1 MIKETEVEILTSVF
15 FLCAKGQFFFLVVF
29 VQLFGTLCYNGGWVI
44 RMIKR
49 IEKLRDSMKKE
60 VIDAYLVTNP
70 ANLRYLTN
78 FTGTAGL
85 ALITLEKAFFITDFR
100 YTEQASEQ
108 VQGMTIIQHHGN
120 IVGEIL
126 KLMASEG
133 INVLGFEDAFMT
145 YAEYSVFEEVIDA
158 ELAPASGLI
167 EKLREQKDDGEIAII
182 EKACAIADEGF
193 EHVLKMIR
201 PGMTE
206 IEVANQLDFFM
217 RSLGATGTSF
227 DTIVASG
234 VRSALPHGVAS
245 EKMIEQGELI
255 TLDFGCVYQG
265 YVSDITRTFAIG
277 DPGQQLKDIYQ
288 VVLEAQRKVIEV
300 AQAGVTGAQL
310 DAIARDFI
318 TDAGYGEAF
327 GHSTGHGIGMEIH
340 GGPNIS
346 HSNDEPLD
354 VGNVIT
360 DEPGI
365 YLAGLGGVRI
375 EDDLV
380 ILAEGN
386 RILTQSPKELIIL

>member
-1 MIKETEVEILTSVF
+1 
-15 FLCAKGQFFFLVVF
+15 
-29 VQLFGTLCYNGGWVI
+29 
-44 RMIKR
+44 MIKR
-49 IEKLRDSMKKE
+49 IEKLRALMEKA
-60 VIDAYLVTNP
+60 VIDAYLVTSP

-78 FTGTAGL
+78 FTGTAGM
-85 ALITLEKAFFITDFR
+85 ALITLEQAFFITDFR
-100 YTEQASEQ
+100 YIEQASEQ
-108 VQGMTIIQHHGN
+108 IQGMTIIQHQGD
-120 IVGEIL
+120 IVSEIL
-126 KLMASEG
+126 KLMESESV
-133 INVLGFEDAFMT
+133 NVLGFEDAVMT
-145 YAEYSVFEEVIDA
+145 YADYSIFEEVIGA

-193 EHVLKMIR
+193 DHVLKMIR

-206 IEVANQLDFFM
+206 IEVANQLDFYM
-217 RSLGATGTSF
+217 RSLGASGTSF
-227 DTIVASG
+227 ETIVASG
-234 VRSALPHGVAS
+234 ARSALPHGVAS

-288 VVLEAQRKVIEV
+288 IVLEAQKKVLEV
-300 AQAGVTGAQL
+300 AQAGVTGSQL
-310 DAIARDFI
+310 DAVARDFI
-318 TDAGYGEAF
+318 SEAGYGEAF

-340 GGPNIS
+340 EGPNIS
-346 HSNDEPLD
+346 RSNDEPLME
-354 VGNVIT
+354 GNVIT

-365 YLAGLGGVRI
+365 YLPGLGGVRI

>member
-1 MIKETEVEILTSVF
+1 
-15 FLCAKGQFFFLVVF
+15 
-29 VQLFGTLCYNGGWVI
+29 
-44 RMIKR
+44 MIKR
-49 IEKLRDSMKKE
+49 IEKLRALMKKE
-60 VIDAYLVTNP
+60 IIDAYLVTSP

-108 VQGMTIIQHHGN
+108 VQGMTIIQQQGN
-120 IVGEIL
+120 TVDEII
-126 KLMASEG
+126 KLMESEG
-133 INVLGFEDAFMT
+133 INVLGFEDASMT
-145 YAEYSVFEEVIDA
+145 YAEYSIFEEVIDA
-158 ELAPASGLI
+158 ELAPASGMI
-167 EKLREQKDDGEIAII
+167 EKLREQKDDGEIVII

-245 EKMIEQGELI
+245 EKMIEQGDLI

-277 DPGQQLKDIYQ
+277 DPGQQLKEIYQ
-288 VVLEAQRKVIEV
+288 IVLEAQLKVIEV

-310 DAIARDFI
+310 DGVARDFI
-318 TDAGYGEAF
+318 TEAGYGEAF

-340 GGPNIS
+340 EGPNIS
-346 HSNDEPLD
+346 RSNDKPLN
-354 VGNVIT
+354 VGNIIT

-386 RILTQSPKELIIL
+386 RILTRSPKELIIL

>member
-1 MIKETEVEILTSVF
+1 
-15 FLCAKGQFFFLVVF
+15 
-29 VQLFGTLCYNGGWVI
+29 
-44 RMIKR
+44 MIKR
-49 IEKLRDSMKKE
+49 IEKLRALMGKSA
-60 VIDAYLVTNP
+60 IDAYLVTSP

-78 FTGTAGL
+78 FTGTAGM
-85 ALITLEKAFFITDFR
+85 ALVTLDQAFFITDFR
-100 YTEQASEQ
+100 YIEQASEQ
-108 VQGMTIIQHHGN
+108 VQGMTIIQHQGD
-120 IVGEIL
+120 IVSELL
-126 KLMASEG
+126 KLMESQSVS
-133 INVLGFEDAFMT
+133 VLGFEDAVLT
-145 YAEYSVFEEVIDA
+145 YAEYSIFEEVIDA

-167 EKLREQKDDGEIAII
+167 ERLREQKDDGEIAII

-193 EHVLKMIR
+193 DHVLKMIR

-206 IEVANQLDFFM
+206 LEVANQLDFYM
-217 RSLGATGTSF
+217 RSLGASGTSF
-227 DTIVASG
+227 ETIVASG

-245 EKMIEQGELI
+245 EKMIEQGDLI

-288 VVLEAQRKVIEV
+288 IVLAAQKKVLEV
-300 AQAGVTGAQL
+300 AQAGVTGSQL
-310 DAIARDFI
+310 DAVARDFI
-318 TDAGYGEAF
+318 SGAGYGEAF

-340 GGPNIS
+340 EGPNIS
-346 HSNDEPLD
+346 RSNDEQLME
-354 VGNVIT
+354 GNVIT

>member
-1 MIKETEVEILTSVF
+1 
-15 FLCAKGQFFFLVVF
+15 
-29 VQLFGTLCYNGGWVI
+29 
-44 RMIKR
+44 MIKR
-49 IEKLRDSMKKE
+49 MDKLRALMQKE
-60 VIDAYLVTNP
+60 TIDGYLVTSP

-85 ALITLEKAFFITDFR
+85 AVITLDKAFFLTDFR

-108 VQGMTIIQHHGN
+108 VQAMTIIQHQGDVVSE
-120 IVGEIL
+120 IV
-126 KLMASEG
+126 KLVESEG
-133 INVLGFEDAFMT
+133 ISALGFEDAFLT
-145 YAEYSVFEEVIDA
+145 YSEYSVFEEVIDA

-167 EKLREQKDDGEIAII
+167 ESLREQKDDGEIAII

-193 EHVLKMIR
+193 DHVLKMIR

-206 IEVANQLDFFM
+206 IEVANQLDFYM

-234 VRSALPHGVAS
+234 LRSALPHGVAS
-245 EKMIEQGELI
+245 EKMIEQGDLI

-288 VVLEAQRKVIEV
+288 VVLAAQQKVLEV

-310 DAIARDFI
+310 DAVARDVI

-340 GGPNIS
+340 EGPNIS
-346 HSNDEPLD
+346 RSNDVPLK
-354 VGNVIT
+354 VGNVVT

-386 RILTQSPKELIIL
+386 RVLTQSPKELIIL

>member
-1 MIKETEVEILTSVF
+1 MI
-15 FLCAKGQFFFLVVF
+15 
-29 VQLFGTLCYNGGWVI
+29 
-44 RMIKR
+44 RR
-49 IEKLRDSMKKE
+49 IENLRALMKKE
-60 VIDAYLVTNP
+60 VIDAYLVTSP

-85 ALITLEKAFFITDFR
+85 AMITLDNAFFITDFR

-108 VQGMTIIQHHGN
+108 VQGMTIIQHQGD
-120 IVGEIL
+120 IVGEII
-126 KLMASEG
+126 KLIESEQ
-133 INVLGFEDAFMT
+133 INVLGFEDAFLT

-227 DTIVASG
+227 ETIVASG
-234 VRSALPHGVAS
+234 ARSALPHGVAS
-245 EKMIEQGELI
+245 EKKIEQGDLI

-277 DPGQQLKDIYQ
+277 DPGQQLKDIYHI
-288 VVLEAQRKVIEV
+288 VLEAQRKVIEV
-300 AQAGVTGAQL
+300 AQPGVTGAQL
-310 DAIARDFI
+310 DAVARDFI
-318 TDAGYGEAF
+318 TEAGYGEAF

-340 GGPNIS
+340 EGPNIS
-346 HSNDEPLD
+346 RSNDEPLKA
-354 VGNVIT
+354 GNIIT

-380 ILAEGN
+380 ILPEGN
-386 RILTQSPKELIIL
+386 RILTQSSKELILL

>member
-1 MIKETEVEILTSVF
+1 
-15 FLCAKGQFFFLVVF
+15 
-29 VQLFGTLCYNGGWVI
+29 
-44 RMIKR
+44 MIKR
-49 IEKLRDSMKKE
+49 IEKLRVLMEKAI
-60 VIDAYLVTNP
+60 IDAYLVTSP

-78 FTGTAGL
+78 FTGTAGM
-85 ALITLEKAFFITDFR
+85 ALITLEQAFFITDFR
-100 YTEQASEQ
+100 YIEQASEQ
-108 VQGMTIIQHHGN
+108 IQGMTIIQHQGD
-120 IVGEIL
+120 IVSELL
-126 KLMASEG
+126 KLMESESV
-133 INVLGFEDAFMT
+133 NVLGFEDAVMT
-145 YAEYSVFEEVIDA
+145 YADYSIFEEVIDA

-193 EHVLKMIR
+193 DHVLKMIR

-206 IEVANQLDFFM
+206 IEVANQLDFYM
-217 RSLGATGTSF
+217 RSLGASGTSF
-227 DTIVASG
+227 ETIVASG
-234 VRSALPHGVAS
+234 ARSALPHGVAS
-245 EKMIEQGELI
+245 EKMIEQGDLI

-288 VVLEAQRKVIEV
+288 IVLEAQKKVLEV
-300 AQAGVTGAQL
+300 AQAGVTGSQL
-310 DAIARDFI
+310 DAVARDFI
-318 TDAGYGEAF
+318 SEAGYGEAF

-340 GGPNIS
+340 EGPNIS
-346 HSNDEPLD
+346 RSNDEPLME
-354 VGNVIT
+354 GNVIT

>member
-1 MIKETEVEILTSVF
+1 
-15 FLCAKGQFFFLVVF
+15 
-29 VQLFGTLCYNGGWVI
+29 
-44 RMIKR
+44 
-49 IEKLRDSMKKE
+49 MKKE
-60 VIDAYLVTNP
+60 VIDGYLVTSS

-78 FTGTAGL
+78 FTGTAGM
-85 ALITLEKAFFITDFR
+85 AFITLDQAFFITDFR

-108 VQGMTIIQHHGN
+108 VQGMTILQHQGD
-120 IVGEIL
+120 IVGEII
-126 KLMASEG
+126 KLMDKESV
-133 INVLGFEDAFMT
+133 NVLGFEDAFMT
-145 YAEYSVFEEVIDA
+145 YAEYSIFEEVIDA

-167 EKLREQKDDGEIAII
+167 EKLREQKDEGEIAII
-182 EKACAIADEGF
+182 QKACAIADEGF

-234 VRSALPHGVAS
+234 ARSALPHGVAS

-288 VVLEAQRKVIEV
+288 IVLAAQQKVLEV
-300 AQAGVTGAQL
+300 AQAGVTGTQL
-310 DAIARDFI
+310 DAVARDLI
-318 TDAGYGEAF
+318 TEAGYGEAF
-327 GHSTGHGIGMEIH
+327 GHSTGHGIGLEIH
-340 GGPNIS
+340 EGPNVS
-346 HSNDEPLD
+346 RSNEVRLMT
-354 VGNVIT
+354 GNVIT

-386 RILTQSPKELIIL
+386 RVLTHSPKELIIL

>member
-1 MIKETEVEILTSVF
+1 
-15 FLCAKGQFFFLVVF
+15 
-29 VQLFGTLCYNGGWVI
+29 
-44 RMIKR
+44 MIKR
-49 IEKLRDSMKKE
+49 IEKLRALMKKE
-60 VIDAYLVTNP
+60 VIDAYLVTSP

-85 ALITLEKAFFITDFR
+85 AFITLEKAFFITDFR
-100 YTEQASEQ
+100 YTEQAGEQ
-108 VQGMTIIQHHGN
+108 VQAMTIVQQQGDV
-120 IVGEIL
+120 VGEII
-126 KLMASEG
+126 KLMESEG

-167 EKLREQKDDGEIAII
+167 ETLREQKDDGEIAII
-182 EKACAIADEGF
+182 EKACTIADEGF

-245 EKMIEQGELI
+245 TKTIEQGDLI

-288 VVLEAQRKVIEV
+288 IVLEAQQKVIDV

-318 TDAGYGEAF
+318 TEAGYGEAF

-340 GGPNIS
+340 EGPNITRF
-346 HSNDEPLD
+346 NDEPLK
-354 VGNVIT
+354 VGSIIT

-365 YLAGLGGVRI
+365 YIAGLGGVRI

-380 ILAEGN
+380 ILADGN
-386 RILTQSPKELIIL
+386 RILTHSPKELIII